1 MRVIITDEAQQRLEK
16 ELNFLIQ
23 VRQVPESK
31 ALSLGKKLLRKAVSL
46 SKQPNRGQ
54 EEPYLKTLNQGH
66 KRLIEGDFKI
76 IYLIEKDTVYVT
88 NFFNTRRDPAA
99 MKG

>member
-1 MRVIITDEAQQRLEK
+1 MRVIITDEAQKRLEK
-16 ELNFLIQ
+16 ELDFLIQ

-46 SKQPNRGQ
+46 SKQLNRGQ
-54 EEPYLKTLNQGH
+54 EGPYLKSLNQGH

-76 IYLIEKDTVYVT
+76 IYL
-88 NFFNTRRDPAA
+88 
-99 MKG
+99 